1 MQALKR
7 RCDDAHSIIT
17 VHPDQNSD
25 QADPFV
31 ERVADKMRTLAAVKP
46 ALVRLLEW
54 QIDQELERAASRPS
68 RGLKR

>member
-1 MQALKR
+1 MTPIQSSPCTLIR
-7 RCDDAHSIIT
+7 I
-17 VHPDQNSD
+17 N